1 MMRASLLLMG
11 VCMLSGCI
19 GFLDKM
25 TREVPT
31 NLFLMNH
38 EVCAVSIMKPGE
50 KMVSA
55 EIFSTDEGKRFE
67 LFPDKP
73 LHIAA
78 DGCLPMFSTAFRA
91 GEKYAY
97 YWNVVPVKGDAYLIT
112 AQFTLSIDSAGH
124 LSVSDTSI
132 R

>member
-1 MMRASLLLMG
+1 MMRTGELLIVACVIRL
-11 VCMLSGCI
+11 C
-19 GFLDKM
+19 
-25 TREVPT
+25 R
-31 NLFLMNH
+31 
-38 EVCAVSIMKPGE
+38 AVSIMKPGE

-73 LHIAA
+73 RYIAA
-78 DGCLPMFSTAFRA
+78 GDCLPMFGTAFRV

-97 YWNVVPVKGDAYLIT
+97 YWNVVPVKGDAYL
-112 AQFTLSIDSAGH
+112 TLSTDSTVH
-124 LSVSDTSI
+124 LSVSETST

>member
-1 MMRASLLLMG
+1 MRKSLLIVA
-11 VCMLSGCI
+11 VCTLSGCI

-73 LHIAA
+73 RYIAA
-78 DGCLPMFSTAFRA
+78 GDCLPMFSTAFRA
-91 GEKYAY
+91 GEKYAL
-97 YWNVVPVKGDAYLIT
+97 YWNVVPLKGDAYLIS
-112 AQFTLSIDSAGH
+112 AKFTLSTDSTGRIS
-124 LSVSDTSI
+124 LTDDST

>member
-1 MMRASLLLMG
+1 MRKSLLIVA
-11 VCMLSGCI
+11 VCTLSGCI

-25 TREVPT
+25 TREAPT
-31 NLFLMNH
+31 NLFLMNQ

-73 LHIAA
+73 RYIAA
-78 DGCLPMFSTAFRA
+78 GDCLPMFSTAFRA
-91 GEKYAY
+91 GEKYAL
-97 YWNVVPVKGDAYLIT
+97 YWNVVPLKGDAYLIS
-112 AQFTLSIDSAGH
+112 AKFTLSTDSTGRIS
-124 LSVSDTSI
+124 LTDDST

>member
-1 MMRASLLLMG
+1 MRKSLLIVA
-11 VCMLSGCI
+11 VCTLSGCI

-25 TREVPT
+25 TREAPT

-78 DGCLPMFSTAFRA
+78 DGCLPMFSSAFRA
-91 GEKYAY
+91 GEKYAL
-97 YWNVVPVKGDAYLIT
+97 YWNVVPLKGDAYLIS
-112 AQFTLSIDSAGH
+112 AKFTLSTDSTGH
-124 LSVSDTSI
+124 LSLTDDST

>member
-1 MMRASLLLMG
+1 MMRANMLLIA

-73 LHIAA
+73 RYIATG
-78 DGCLPMFSTAFRA
+78 DCLPMFSTAFRA

-112 AQFTLSIDSAGH
+112 AQFTLSTDSAGH

>member
-1 MMRASLLLMG
+1 MRKSLLIVA
-11 VCMLSGCI
+11 VCTLSGCI

-73 LHIAA
+73 RYIAA
-78 DGCLPMFSTAFRA
+78 GDCLPMFSSAFRA
-91 GEKYAY
+91 GEKYAL
-97 YWNVVPVKGDAYLIT
+97 YWNVVPLKGDAYLISVK
-112 AQFTLSIDSAGH
+112 FTLSTDSTGH
-124 LSVSDTSI
+124 LSLTDDST

>member
-1 MMRASLLLMG
+1 MRKSLLIVA
-11 VCMLSGCI
+11 VCTLSGCI

-25 TREVPT
+25 TREAPT
-31 NLFLMNH
+31 NLFLMNQ

-55 EIFSTDEGKRFE
+55 EIFSTDEGKHFE

-73 LHIAA
+73 RYIAA
-78 DGCLPMFSTAFRA
+78 GDCLPMFSTAFRA
-91 GEKYAY
+91 GEKYAL
-97 YWNVVPVKGDAYLIT
+97 YWNVVPLKGDAYLIS
-112 AQFTLSIDSAGH
+112 AKFTLSTDSTGRIS
-124 LSVSDTSI
+124 LTDDST

>member
-1 MMRASLLLMG
+1 MRKSLLI
-11 VCMLSGCI
+11 VAACTLSGCI

-55 EIFSTDEGKRFE
+55 EIFSTYEGKRFE

-73 LHIAA
+73 RYIAA
-78 DGCLPMFSTAFRA
+78 GDCLPMFSTAFRA
-91 GEKYAY
+91 GEKYAL
-97 YWNVVPVKGDAYLIT
+97 YWNVVPLKGDAYLIS
-112 AQFTLSIDSAGH
+112 ANFTLSTDSTGH
-124 LSVSDTSI
+124 LSLTDDST

>member
-1 MMRASLLLMG
+1 MRKRLLIVA
-11 VCMLSGCI
+11 VCTLSGCI

-73 LHIAA
+73 RYIAA
-78 DGCLPMFSTAFRA
+78 GDCLPMFSTAFRA
-91 GEKYAY
+91 GEKYAL
-97 YWNVVPVKGDAYLIT
+97 YWNVVPLKGDAYLIS
-112 AQFTLSIDSAGH
+112 ANFTLSTDSTGH
-124 LSVSDTSI
+124 LSLTDDST

>member
-1 MMRASLLLMG
+1 MRASLLLMG

-73 LHIAA
+73 RYIAA
-78 DGCLPMFSTAFRA
+78 GDCLPMFGTPFRA
-91 GEKYAY
+91 GEKYAL
-97 YWNVVPVKGDAYLIT
+97 YWNVVPLKGDAYLISVK
-112 AQFTLSIDSAGH
+112 FTLSTDSTGH
-124 LSVSDTSI
+124 LSLTDDST

>member
-1 MMRASLLLMG
+1 MRKSLLIVA
-11 VCMLSGCI
+11 VCTLSGCI

-25 TREVPT
+25 TREAPT

-67 LFPDKP
+67 LFPDTP
-73 LHIAA
+73 RYIAA
-78 DGCLPMFSTAFRA
+78 GDCLPMFSSAFMA
-91 GEKYAY
+91 GEKYAL
-97 YWNVVPVKGDAYLIT
+97 YWNVVPLKGNAYLIS
-112 AQFTLSIDSAGH
+112 AKFTLSTDSTGH
-124 LSVSDTSI
+124 LSLTDDST

>member
-1 MMRASLLLMG
+1 MMRANMLLIA

-25 TREVPT
+25 TREAPT

-73 LHIAA
+73 RYIAA
-78 DGCLPMFSTAFRA
+78 GDCLPMFSTAFRA
-91 GEKYAY
+91 GEKYAL
-97 YWNVVPVKGDAYLIT
+97 YWNVVPLKGDAYLIS
-112 AQFTLSIDSAGH
+112 AKFTLSTDSTGH
-124 LSVSDTSI
+124 LSLTDDSTG
-132 R
+132 

>member
-1 MMRASLLLMG
+1 MRKSLLIVA
-11 VCMLSGCI
+11 VCTLSGCI

-55 EIFSTDEGKRFE
+55 EIFSTGEGKRFE

-73 LHIAA
+73 RYIAA
-78 DGCLPMFSTAFRA
+78 GDCLPIFSTAFRA
-91 GEKYAY
+91 GEKYAL
-97 YWNVVPVKGDAYLIT
+97 YWNVVPLKGDAYLIS
-112 AQFTLSIDSAGH
+112 ANFTLSTDSAGH
-124 LSVSDTSI
+124 LSLTDDST

>member
-1 MMRASLLLMG
+1 MRKSLLIVA
-11 VCMLSGCI
+11 VCTLSGCI

-78 DGCLPMFSTAFRA
+78 DGCLPMFGTPFRA
-91 GEKYAY
+91 GEKYAL
-97 YWNVVPVKGDAYLIT
+97 YWNVVPLKGDAYLIS
-112 AQFTLSIDSAGH
+112 AKFTLSTDSTGH
-124 LSVSDTSI
+124 LSLTDDST

>member
-73 LHIAA
+73 LYIAA
-78 DGCLPMFSTAFRA
+78 GDCLPMFGTALRV

-112 AQFTLSIDSAGH
+112 AQFILSTDSAGH
-124 LSVSDTSI
+124 LSVSETST

>member
-67 LFPDKP
+67 LFPDTP
-73 LHIAA
+73 RYIAA
-78 DGCLPMFSTAFRA
+78 GDCLPMFSTAFRA

-112 AQFTLSIDSAGH
+112 AQFTLSTDSAEH

>member
-1 MMRASLLLMG
+1 MRKSLLIVA
-11 VCMLSGCI
+11 VCTLSGCI

-73 LHIAA
+73 RYIAA
-78 DGCLPMFSTAFRA
+78 GECLPMFSTPFRA
-91 GEKYAY
+91 GEKYAL
-97 YWNVVPVKGDAYLIT
+97 YWNVVPLKGDAYLIS
-112 AQFTLSIDSAGH
+112 AKFTLSTDSTGL
-124 LSVSDTSI
+124 LSLTDDST

>member
-1 MMRASLLLMG
+1 MRKSLLIVA
-11 VCMLSGCI
+11 VCTLSGCI

-55 EIFSTDEGKRFE
+55 EIFSTGEGKRFE
-67 LFPDKP
+67 LFPNAPRD
-73 LHIAA
+73 IAA
-78 DGCLPMFSTAFRA
+78 GDCLPMFGTAFRA
-91 GEKYAY
+91 GEKYAL
-97 YWNVVPVKGDAYLIT
+97 YWNVVPLKGDAYLIS
-112 AQFTLSIDSAGH
+112 ANFTLSTDSTGH
-124 LSVSDTSI
+124 LSLTDDST

>member
-1 MMRASLLLMG
+1 MRKSLLIVA
-11 VCMLSGCI
+11 VCTLSGCI

-25 TREVPT
+25 TRELPT

-73 LHIAA
+73 RYIAA
-78 DGCLPMFSTAFRA
+78 GDCLPMFSTAFRA
-91 GEKYAY
+91 GEKYAL
-97 YWNVVPVKGDAYLIT
+97 YWNVVPLKGDAYLIS
-112 AQFTLSIDSAGH
+112 ANFTLSTDSTGH
-124 LSVSDTSI
+124 LSLIDDST

>member
-1 MMRASLLLMG
+1 
-11 VCMLSGCI
+11 MLSGCI

-73 LHIAA
+73 RYIAA
-78 DGCLPMFSTAFRA
+78 GDCLPMFSTAFRA

-97 YWNVVPVKGDAYLIT
+97 SWNVVPVKGDAYLIT
-112 AQFTLSIDSAGH
+112 AQFTLSTDSAGH

>member
-1 MMRASLLLMG
+1 MRKSLLIVA
-11 VCMLSGCI
+11 VCTLSGCI

-25 TREVPT
+25 TREAPT
-31 NLFLMNH
+31 NLFLINQ

-55 EIFSTDEGKRFE
+55 EIFSTDEGKHFE

-73 LHIAA
+73 RYIAA
-78 DGCLPMFSTAFRA
+78 GDCLPMFSTAFRA
-91 GEKYAY
+91 GEKYAL
-97 YWNVVPVKGDAYLIT
+97 YWNVVPLKGDAYLIS
-112 AQFTLSIDSAGH
+112 AKFTLSTDSTGRIS
-124 LSVSDTSI
+124 LTDDST

>member
-1 MMRASLLLMG
+1 MRKSLLIVA
-11 VCMLSGCI
+11 VCTLSGCI

-25 TREVPT
+25 TREAPT

-55 EIFSTDEGKRFE
+55 EIFSTGEGKRFE

-73 LHIAA
+73 RYIAA
-78 DGCLPMFSTAFRA
+78 GDCLPMFSTAFRA
-91 GEKYAY
+91 GEKYAL
-97 YWNVVPVKGDAYLIT
+97 YWNVVPLKGDAYLIS
-112 AQFTLSIDSAGH
+112 AKFTLSTDSTGH
-124 LSVSDTSI
+124 ISLTDDST

>member
-1 MMRASLLLMG
+1 MRASLLLMG

-25 TREVPT
+25 TREAPT

-55 EIFSTDEGKRFE
+55 EIFSTGEVKRFE

-73 LHIAA
+73 RYIAA
-78 DGCLPMFSTAFRA
+78 GNCLPMFSTPFRA
-91 GEKYAY
+91 GEKYAL
-97 YWNVVPVKGDAYLIT
+97 YWNVVPLKGNAYLIS
-112 AQFTLSIDSAGH
+112 AKFTLSTDSTGH
-124 LSVSDTSI
+124 LSLTDDST

>member
-1 MMRASLLLMG
+1 MRKSLLIVA
-11 VCMLSGCI
+11 VCTLSGCI

-55 EIFSTDEGKRFE
+55 EIFSTGEGKRFE

-73 LHIAA
+73 RYIAEG
-78 DGCLPMFSTAFRA
+78 DCLPMFSTAFRA
-91 GEKYAY
+91 GEKYAL
-97 YWNVVPVKGDAYLIT
+97 YWNVVPLKGDAYLIS
-112 AQFTLSIDSAGH
+112 ANFTLSTDSTGH
-124 LSVSDTSI
+124 LSLTDDSTG
-132 R
+132 

>member
-1 MMRASLLLMG
+1 MMRANMLLIA

-73 LHIAA
+73 RYIAA
-78 DGCLPMFSTAFRA
+78 GDCLPCLALHSGQGKNMLTP
-91 GEKYAY
+91 GTL
-97 YWNVVPVKGDAYLIT
+97 YLSKVMPTSSPPNLPSPPI
-112 AQFTLSIDSAGH
+112 AQGIFQ
-124 LSVSDTSI
+124 
-132 R
+132 